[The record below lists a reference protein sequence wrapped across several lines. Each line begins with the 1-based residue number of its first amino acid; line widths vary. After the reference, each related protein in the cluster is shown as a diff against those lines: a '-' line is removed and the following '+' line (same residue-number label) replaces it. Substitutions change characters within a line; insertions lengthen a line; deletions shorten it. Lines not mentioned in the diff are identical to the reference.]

1 MSKYATFNLMPGNR
15 TPLKIMSNIVYIFIN
30 QSMPDMVKIGI
41 TDNVERRVKELSGS
55 SGVPLPFECYYAV
68 KVSEDAKKL
77 EKKIHEGFDKQR
89 VRREREFFYTS
100 PENAKSIL
108 ELLEIM
114 GGENV
119 TPKDD
124 IVESQEE
131 KQALD
136 EARKL
141 RTRFNFS
148 MLDIKPGEILKFKKD
163 NSIVCEVH
171 DETQVKF
178 RDKVTSL
185 SNSADIILKEMGYEW
200 LSVQGPR
207 WWVYEGKTLSELR
220 NERESI

>member
-1 MSKYATFNLMPGNR
+1 MLISNLVPGNR

>member
-1 MSKYATFNLMPGNR
+1 
-15 TPLKIMSNIVYIFIN
+15 MSNIVYIFIN

-55 SGVPLPFECYYAV
+55 TGVPLPFECYYAV

-119 TPKDD
+119 TPKED
-124 IVESQEE
+124 IVENQEE

-141 RTRFNFS
+141 RKRFNFS
-148 MLDIKPGEILKFKKD
+148 ILDIKPGEILKFKKD
-163 NSIVCEVH
+163 NSIICEVH

-178 RDKVTSL
+178 RDKITSL

-220 NERESI
+220 NERE

>member
-1 MSKYATFNLMPGNR
+1 MPE
-15 TPLKIMSNIVYIFIN
+15 
-30 QSMPDMVKIGI
+30 MVKIGI
-41 TDNVERRVKELSGS
+41 TDNVERRIKELSS
-55 SGVPLPFECYYAV
+55 TSGVPLPFECFYAV

-77 EKKIHEGFDKQR
+77 EKKIHQGFDKQR

-119 TPKDD
+119 TPKED
-124 IVESQEE
+124 IVENNEE

-141 RTRFNFS
+141 RVKFNFK
-148 MLDIKPGEILKFKKD
+148 MLDINPGEILKFKKD
-163 NSIVCEVH
+163 NSITCEVY
-171 DETQVKF
+171 DDTQVKF
-178 RDKVTSL
+178 RDKITSL
-185 SNSADIILKEMGYEW
+185 SNSADIVLKDMGYDW
-200 LSVQGPR
+200 TSVQGPR

-220 NERESI
+220 NERENI

>member
-1 MSKYATFNLMPGNR
+1 
-15 TPLKIMSNIVYIFIN
+15 
-30 QSMPDMVKIGI
+30 MPDMVKIGI
-41 TDNVERRVKELSGS
+41 TDNVERRIKELSGS

-178 RDKVTSL
+178 RDKITSL

>member
-1 MSKYATFNLMPGNR
+1 MLFSNLMPGNR

>member
-1 MSKYATFNLMPGNR
+1 
-15 TPLKIMSNIVYIFIN
+15 MSNIVYIFIN

-163 NSIVCEVH
+163 NSIECEVH

>member
-1 MSKYATFNLMPGNR
+1 
-15 TPLKIMSNIVYIFIN
+15 MSNIVYIFIN
-30 QSMPDMVKIGI
+30 QSMPDIVKIGI
-41 TDNVERRVKELSGS
+41 TDNVERRVKESSGS
-55 SGVPLPFECYYAV
+55 TGVPLPFECYYAV

-108 ELLEIM
+108 EILEIM

>member
-1 MSKYATFNLMPGNR
+1 
-15 TPLKIMSNIVYIFIN
+15 MSNIVYIFIN

-178 RDKVTSL
+178 RDKITSL

>member
-1 MSKYATFNLMPGNR
+1 MPE
-15 TPLKIMSNIVYIFIN
+15 
-30 QSMPDMVKIGI
+30 MVKIGI
-41 TDNVERRVKELSGS
+41 TDNVERRVKELSGTT
-55 SGVPLPFECYYAV
+55 GIPLPFECFYAV

-119 TPKDD
+119 TPKED
-124 IVESQEE
+124 IVENNEE

-141 RTRFNFS
+141 RTKFNFK
-148 MLDIKPGEILKFKKD
+148 MLDINPGEILKFKKD
-163 NSIVCEVH
+163 NTITCEVY
-171 DETQVKF
+171 DDTQVKF
-178 RDKVTSL
+178 RDKITSL
-185 SNSADIILKEMGYEW
+185 SNSADIVLKELGYDW
-200 LSVQGPR
+200 SSVQGPR
-207 WWVYEGKTLSELR
+207 WWVYEDKTLSELR

>member
-1 MSKYATFNLMPGNR
+1 
-15 TPLKIMSNIVYIFIN
+15 MSNIVYIFIN

-55 SGVPLPFECYYAV
+55 TGVPLPFECYYAV

-119 TPKDD
+119 TPKED
-124 IVESQEE
+124 IVENQEE

-141 RTRFNFS
+141 RKRFNFS

-163 NSIVCEVH
+163 NSIICEVH

-178 RDKVTSL
+178 RDKITSL

-207 WWVYEGKTLSELR
+207 WWVYEGKTLSDLR
-220 NERESI
+220 NERE

>member
-1 MSKYATFNLMPGNR
+1 
-15 TPLKIMSNIVYIFIN
+15 
-30 QSMPDMVKIGI
+30 MPDMVKISI

>member
-1 MSKYATFNLMPGNR
+1 MLRAPGNR

>member
-1 MSKYATFNLMPGNR
+1 MN
-15 TPLKIMSNIVYIFIN
+15 NIIYIFIN

-55 SGVPLPFECYYAV
+55 TGVPLPFECYYAV

-108 ELLEIM
+108 EILEIM

-178 RDKVTSL
+178 RDKITSL

>member
-1 MSKYATFNLMPGNR
+1 
-15 TPLKIMSNIVYIFIN
+15 MSNIVYIFIN

-55 SGVPLPFECYYAV
+55 TGVPLPFECYYAV

-119 TPKDD
+119 TPKED
-124 IVESQEE
+124 IVENQEE

-141 RTRFNFS
+141 RKKFNFS

-163 NSIVCEVH
+163 NSIICEVH

-220 NERESI
+220 NERE

>member
-1 MSKYATFNLMPGNR
+1 
-15 TPLKIMSNIVYIFIN
+15 
-30 QSMPDMVKIGI
+30 MPDMVKIGI

-55 SGVPLPFECYYAV
+55 TGVPLPFECYYAV

-108 ELLEIM
+108 EILEIM

>member
-1 MSKYATFNLMPGNR
+1 
-15 TPLKIMSNIVYIFIN
+15 MSNIVYIFIN
-30 QSMPDMVKIGI
+30 QSMPDIVKIGI

-55 SGVPLPFECYYAV
+55 TGVPLPFECYYAV

>member
-1 MSKYATFNLMPGNR
+1 
-15 TPLKIMSNIVYIFIN
+15 MSNIVYIFIN

>member
-1 MSKYATFNLMPGNR
+1 
-15 TPLKIMSNIVYIFIN
+15 MSNIVYIFIN

-55 SGVPLPFECYYAV
+55 TGVPLPFECYYAV

-108 ELLEIM
+108 EILEIM

-163 NSIVCEVH
+163 NSIECEVH

-178 RDKVTSL
+178 RDKITSL

>member
-1 MSKYATFNLMPGNR
+1 
-15 TPLKIMSNIVYIFIN
+15 MSNIVYIFIN

-55 SGVPLPFECYYAV
+55 TGVPLPFECYYAV

-108 ELLEIM
+108 EILEIM

>member
-1 MSKYATFNLMPGNR
+1 
-15 TPLKIMSNIVYIFIN
+15 MSNIVYIFIN
-30 QSMPDMVKIGI
+30 QAMPEMVKIGI

-55 SGVPLPFECYYAV
+55 TGVPLPFECYYAV

-108 ELLEIM
+108 EILEIM

-178 RDKVTSL
+178 RDKITSL

>member
-1 MSKYATFNLMPGNR
+1 
-15 TPLKIMSNIVYIFIN
+15 
-30 QSMPDMVKIGI
+30 MPDMVKIGI

-163 NSIVCEVH
+163 NSIECEVH
-171 DETQVKF
+171 DETQVNF
-178 RDKVTSL
+178 RDKVNSL

>member
-1 MSKYATFNLMPGNR
+1 MPGNR

>member
-1 MSKYATFNLMPGNR
+1 MRLTAPGNR

-178 RDKVTSL
+178 RDKITSL

>member
-1 MSKYATFNLMPGNR
+1 
-15 TPLKIMSNIVYIFIN
+15 
-30 QSMPDMVKIGI
+30 MPDMVKIGI

>member
-1 MSKYATFNLMPGNR
+1 
-15 TPLKIMSNIVYIFIN
+15 MSNIVYIFIN

-55 SGVPLPFECYYAV
+55 TGVPLPFECYYAV

-119 TPKDD
+119 TPKED
-124 IVESQEE
+124 IVENQEE

-141 RTRFNFS
+141 RKRFNFS

-163 NSIVCEVH
+163 NSIICEVH

-220 NERESI
+220 NERESF

>member
-1 MSKYATFNLMPGNR
+1 MLKFGAPGNR

>member
-1 MSKYATFNLMPGNR
+1 
-15 TPLKIMSNIVYIFIN
+15 
-30 QSMPDMVKIGI
+30 MPDMVKIGI
-41 TDNVERRVKELSGS
+41 TDNLERRVKELSGS

>member
-1 MSKYATFNLMPGNR
+1 
-15 TPLKIMSNIVYIFIN
+15 MSNIVYIFIN

-55 SGVPLPFECYYAV
+55 TGVPLPFECYYAV

-119 TPKDD
+119 TPKED
-124 IVESQEE
+124 IVENQEE

-141 RTRFNFS
+141 RKRFNFS

-163 NSIVCEVH
+163 NSIICEVH

-178 RDKVTSL
+178 RNKVTSL

-220 NERESI
+220 NERE

>member
-1 MSKYATFNLMPGNR
+1 
-15 TPLKIMSNIVYIFIN
+15 MSNIVYIFIN

-55 SGVPLPFECYYAV
+55 TGVPLPFECYYAV

-108 ELLEIM
+108 EILEIM

-178 RDKVTSL
+178 RDKITSL

>member
-1 MSKYATFNLMPGNR
+1 
-15 TPLKIMSNIVYIFIN
+15 MSNIIYIFIN

-55 SGVPLPFECYYAV
+55 TGVPLPFECYYAV

-108 ELLEIM
+108 EILEIM

-178 RDKVTSL
+178 RDKITSL

>member
-1 MSKYATFNLMPGNR
+1 
-15 TPLKIMSNIVYIFIN
+15 MSNIVYIFIN

-55 SGVPLPFECYYAV
+55 TGVPLPFECYYAV

-178 RDKVTSL
+178 RDKITSL

>member
-1 MSKYATFNLMPGNR
+1 
-15 TPLKIMSNIVYIFIN
+15 
-30 QSMPDMVKIGI
+30 
-41 TDNVERRVKELSGS
+41 
-55 SGVPLPFECYYAV
+55 
-68 KVSEDAKKL
+68 
-77 EKKIHEGFDKQR
+77 
-89 VRREREFFYTS
+89 
-100 PENAKSIL
+100 
-108 ELLEIM
+108 M

-178 RDKVTSL
+178 RDKITSL

>member
-1 MSKYATFNLMPGNR
+1 
-15 TPLKIMSNIVYIFIN
+15 MSNIVYIFIN

-55 SGVPLPFECYYAV
+55 TGVPLPFECYYAV

-100 PENAKSIL
+100 PENAKSIF

-119 TPKDD
+119 TPKED
-124 IVESQEE
+124 IVENQEE

-141 RTRFNFS
+141 RKRFNFS

-163 NSIVCEVH
+163 NSIICEVH

-178 RDKVTSL
+178 RDKITSL

-220 NERESI
+220 NERE

>member
-1 MSKYATFNLMPGNR
+1 
-15 TPLKIMSNIVYIFIN
+15 
-30 QSMPDMVKIGI
+30 MPDMVKIGI

-163 NSIVCEVH
+163 NFIVCEVH